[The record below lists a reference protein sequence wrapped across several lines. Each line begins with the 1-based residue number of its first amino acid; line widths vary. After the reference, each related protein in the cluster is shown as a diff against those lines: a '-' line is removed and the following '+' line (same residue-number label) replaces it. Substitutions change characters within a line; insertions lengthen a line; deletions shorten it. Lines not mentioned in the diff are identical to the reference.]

1 MSFGFQFDESE
12 MDEEYLNSPSSSS
25 MQPQQASSSP
35 QAPSTDQVPFKSHC
49 IHDMLQNLPSRISYS
64 SIDVNLPPR
73 DGSNSDRVH
82 KLLRRD
88 LFDARFQMLL
98 DEDKDGDEDQEQRAT
113 KPSPIA
119 QDKAN
124 VDAESDLIPGVYEGG
139 LKTWECALD
148 LVETL
153 DALHATAGGSEGD
166 GSWSSRLSSKHVLE
180 LGCGTALP
188 TLFILSQVLKDPP
201 HAGAGL
207 SLHLADYN
215 AQVLQLVTLP
225 NLILAWW
232 ASPEAAPFRAG
243 QGADLLRQERQ
254 ELERRGQDH
263 FDTSTLATDQEEGEL
278 AITDELL
285 AAFSSSL
292 QERGIEL
299 KFYSGAWSN
308 FPPSLKREGAGAKM
322 DMTLTS
328 ETIYSLDSLPALVE
342 LLSRYAKPDA
352 ATSEA
357 GLVLVAAKV
366 IYFGVGGGV
375 ESFKQTLSQL
385 TPSASVEPLHSITK
399 GVGRTVLSV
408 SF

>member
-1 MSFGFQFDESE
+1 
-12 MDEEYLNSPSSSS
+12 
-25 MQPQQASSSP
+25 MQE
-35 QAPSTDQVPFKSHC
+35 
-49 IHDMLQNLPSRISYS
+49 MLQNLPSRISYS
-64 SIDVNLPPR
+64 SINVNLPSR
-73 DGSNSDRVH
+73 DGGSSRVH
-82 KLLRRD
+82 RLLRRD

-98 DEDKDGDEDQEQRAT
+98 DEDEDEDEGEGEGKAEKPMQMAQE
-113 KPSPIA
+113 
-119 QDKAN
+119 KAN

-153 DALHATAGGSEGD
+153 DALHTTAGGSEGD
-166 GSWSSRLSSKHVLE
+166 GSWSSRLSGKHVLE

-188 TLFILSQVLKDPP
+188 TLFILSQVLQDPP
-201 HAGAGL
+201 QSGEGL
-207 SLHLADYN
+207 TLHLADYN

-225 NLILAWW
+225 NLILSWW
-232 ASPEAAPFRAG
+232 ASPAAAPFRSG

-263 FDTSTLATDQEEGEL
+263 FDTSTLSTDQEEGEL

-285 AAFSSSL
+285 SAFAASL

-299 KFYSGAWSN
+299 KFYSGAWTN
-308 FPPSLKREGAGAKM
+308 FPPSLRGEGASGKM
-322 DMTLTS
+322 DMILTS

-342 LLSRYAKPDA
+342 LLSRYAKPDTS
-352 ATSEA
+352 ATSAAQSGDA
-357 GLVLVAAKV
+357 GVVLVAAKL

-375 ESFKQTLSQL
+375 ESFKQTLAQL
-385 TPSASVEPLHSITK
+385 TPSATVEPLHSVTK

-408 SF
+408 TF